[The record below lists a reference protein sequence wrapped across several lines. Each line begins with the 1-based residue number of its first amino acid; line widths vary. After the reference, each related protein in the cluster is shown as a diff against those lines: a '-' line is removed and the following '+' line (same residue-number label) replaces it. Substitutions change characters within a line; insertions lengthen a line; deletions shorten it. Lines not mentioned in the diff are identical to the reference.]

1 MVLINI
7 HDKMKNKAKDY
18 KGYGLSVIPVKTD
31 KRPAISWNKYQKEV
45 ITDTEIDNYF
55 SNECFIAVV
64 CGQVS
69 GGLEVLDFDNHQND
83 AKQRMIDYFAN
94 KEAKEIYEK
103 YRFPVEKSAGG
114 GYHVFY
120 RCSKIEGNK
129 KLAEVPVWNDK
140 LNKWRPDAVIETRGE
155 GGYVI
160 IAPSKGYVLQKN
172 SFEVI
177 EEITPE
183 ERDVLI
189 SVARSFNK
197 FEKPKP
203 KTNFENKDK
212 PGDLFNDDIN
222 AEGEVKS
229 MLRNAGWIELN
240 HKDWRRP
247 NKNKGISATFNYVGK
262 NVFYCFTANG
272 YPFEPQS
279 AYSPFQVKA
288 LLEHNSD
295 FKGCAKELAK
305 KYDLTSKREIQR
317 NESVKAIQA
326 DDKTSKKY
334 NFDEIHKL
342 SLINP
347 RQKIEKEP
355 TILQIHQFG
364 RDYRMMTLGNFSA
377 WTGKSKSRKSFAS
390 SMAESALV
398 SNKTIYGTF
407 RPSMIKGKENV
418 IRIDTEQSKLDVQY
432 AQLRVNKMCQ
442 NVNGIQFAKNYNAYY
457 LRELNYADRCQFI
470 SDLLKKS
477 KNLGCLIIDGYADL
491 AYGNNDEAE
500 ATRLTELLMYW
511 SSFYNIHI
519 SGVIHQPRSHNFA
532 TGHVGSQIEK
542 KAESVMAITKE
553 GEFSM
558 ITPMQMRGKDFEPFS
573 FGIDENV
580 LPYLTDYNET
590 ENFASGK
597 QNNEDFSNSSFGQAD
612 LPSPISEIPF

>member
-1 MVLINI
+1 
-7 HDKMKNKAKDY
+7 MKDIAKDY
-18 KGYGLSVIPVKTD
+18 KSYGLSVIPVKTD
-31 KRPAISWNKYQKEV
+31 KRPAISWNKYQKQV
-45 ITDTEIDNYF
+45 ITDSEIDNYF
-55 SNECFIAVV
+55 SVDCFIAVV
-64 CGQVS
+64 CGAVS
-69 GGLEVLDFDNHQND
+69 GGLEVLDFDNHQDD
-83 AKQRMIDYFAN
+83 AKDRMIEYFAN
-94 KEAKEIYEK
+94 PEVKAIYEK
-103 YRFPVEKSAGG
+103 YKLPVEKSAGG

-129 KLAEVPVWNDK
+129 KLAEVPVWNEK

-177 EEITPE
+177 AEITQE
-183 ERDVLI
+183 ERKVLI

-197 FEKPKP
+197 WEKPQP
-203 KTNFENKDK
+203 KNEYENSDK
-212 PGDLFNDDIN
+212 PGDLFNDDVN
-222 AEGEVKS
+222 AESDVKS
-229 MLRNAGWIELN
+229 ILRSAGWTELN

-247 NKNKGISATFNYVGK
+247 NKSKGISATFNYVAK

-272 YPFEPQS
+272 YPFEPQK

-288 LLEHNSD
+288 LLEHNGD
-295 FKGCAKELAK
+295 FKECAKELAK
-305 KYDLTSKREIQR
+305 RYDLVSKKEIKR
-317 NESVKAIQA
+317 NEPVKAIEA
-326 DDKTSKKY
+326 KNKNSKKY
-334 NFDEIHKL
+334 DFEALQKL
-342 SLINP
+342 SIVNP
-347 RQKIEKEP
+347 RKKIEKEP

-364 RDYRMMTLGNFSA
+364 KDYRMMTLGNFSA

-390 SMAESALV
+390 SMAESAMV

-407 RPSMIKGKENV
+407 KPSMIKGKENV

-432 AQLRVNKMCQ
+432 AQLRVNKMCEK
-442 NVNGIQFAKNYNAYY
+442 VNGIQFAENYSAYY

-542 KAESVMAITKE
+542 KAESVMSITKE

-558 ITPMQMRGKDFEPFS
+558 ITPMQMRGKDFEPFT

-580 LPYLTDYNET
+580 LPYLPDYTET
-590 ENFASGK
+590 ENFASGR
-597 QNNEDFSNSSFGQAD
+597 QNNDDFTNSNFVNED
-612 LPSPISEIPF
+612 LPSPTNEIPF